1 MTGRSRHDDHLR
13 LAGAG
18 LPAARHDRDR
28 RRLQEAARAHGRL
41 DRHGRDLPCLPGG
54 TGRADLAAKPRAP
67 RPPVRLLAVEL
78 REHGRYRR
86 ADVDSGRPAV
96 GLHDPGRHGRVDHDP
111 PVLGFLHGR
120 GQRLRALLRLPQL
133 LRLLD
138 AAAGLG
144 RQLPAVDRGLGL
156 CRCRLLPA
164 DLLLVPALDRHQSR
178 HQGVRDQRRRR
189 RRAGARHVLP
199 LQAHRHARFPEGVQG
214 RAERLLKRRRRRD
227 RRLPAAA
234 RGGVCQVG
242 ADPAAHMASRRDG
255 GTHARL
261 RPDPRRHDGDRRRV
275 PDRAYAPLL
284 RTGPGRP
291 GRGRD
296 HRLRD
301 ARDRRHDR
309 AHPDRHQARDRLL
322 DDVADRLHDHGRVRR
337 RLRRRHVP
345 PDDPRLLQ
353 GAACSWAP
361 ARSSARWAASSRSR
375 R

>member
-1 MTGRSRHDDHLR
+1 MTHHLR

-18 LPAARHDRDR
+18 VPAAGHTDHR
-28 RRLQEAARAHGRL
+28 RRLQK
-41 DRHGRDLPCLPGG
+41 LPGRTAGWIG
-54 TGRADLAAKPRAP
+54 TAAIFLAFLAALATLISLQGHADHDRQLD
-67 RPPVRLLAVEL
+67 VLAVEL
-78 REHGRYRR
+78 REHRRHRR

-96 GLHDPGRHGRVDHDP
+96 GLHDPGRHRHLDHDP
-111 PVLGFLHGR
+111 PVLGVLHGR

-156 CRCRLLPA
+156 RRCRLLPA
-164 DLLLVPALDRHQSR
+164 DLLLVPALDGDQSR

-189 RRAGARHVLP
+189 RRARARHVLP
-199 LQAHRHARFPEGVQG
+199 LQAHRHTRLPEGVQG
-214 RAERLLKRRRRRD
+214 RAERVLKRRRRCH

-234 RGGVCQVG
+234 RRGVCQVG

-261 RPDPRRHDGDRRRV
+261 RPDPRRHDGDRRRL
-275 PDRAYAPLL
+275 PDRAHAPLL
-284 RTGPGRP
+284 RTGSGRA

-309 AHPDRHQARDRLL
+309 AS
-322 DDVADRLHDHGRVRR
+322 
-337 RLRRRHVP
+337 
-345 PDDPRLLQ
+345 PR
-353 GAACSWAP
+353 P
-361 ARSSARWAASSRSR
+361 TSSA
-375 R
+375 